1 MSTTR
6 IVSFVSAAPLVAICL
21 AHPLSAIADATP
33 DPARPG
39 VMTVTGT
46 ATLEVAP
53 DYADLMMT
61 ISADDLKP
69 SAATHAVQ
77 VKRDALLAALARTG
91 VERADI
97 KLSFLTMNPIYERSS
112 DSWEPTRV
120 HTYRAEITIAATTR
134 KFDQLGVI
142 MDAAAGANVSRIFTS
157 FRRSDL
163 PQLKTKVRDMA
174 LTAARAKAKQM
185 TDALGIKLGRVIS
198 IAETRNDN
206 SAYYPSVTNTVITA
220 PRSEVLEGTTQQLTL
235 DVTLGFELVS
245 K

>member
-6 IVSFVSAAPLVAICL
+6 IVSFVSAALLAAICL
-21 AHPLSAIADATP
+21 AHPLPAVADATP

-39 VMTVTGT
+39 VTVTGT
-46 ATLEVAP
+46 ATLEIAP
-53 DYADLMMT
+53 DCADLMMT

-69 SAATHAVQ
+69 SAATHAAQ
-77 VKRDALLAALARTG
+77 AKRDALLAALARTG

-120 HTYRAEITIAATTR
+120 HTYRAEITITATTR
-134 KFDQLGVI
+134 KLDQLGVI
-142 MDAAAGANVSRIFTS
+142 MDAAAGANVSRIASS

-174 LTAARAKAKQM
+174 LTAARVKAKQM
-185 TDALGIKLGRVIS
+185 TDALGIKLGRVVS
-198 IAETRNDN
+198 IAETRNDG
-206 SAYYPSVTNTVITA
+206 AYYPQVSNMVMTG
-220 PRSEVLEGTTQQLTL
+220 PRSDVLEGTTQQLTL

>member
-1 MSTTR
+1 MSSTR
-6 IVSFVSAAPLVAICL
+6 IVSFVIVAVLIAPGIAHLPSAVA
-21 AHPLSAIADATP
+21 DTTP

-46 ATLEVAP
+46 ATLEIAP
-53 DYADLMMT
+53 DCADLMMT

-77 VKRDALLAALARTG
+77 AKRDALLAALAKIG

-120 HTYRAEITIAATTR
+120 HTYRAEITITATTR
-134 KFDQLGVI
+134 KFDQLGVM
-142 MDAAAGANVSRIFTS
+142 MDAAAGASASRIASS

-185 TDALGIKLGRVIS
+185 TDAVGIKLGRVVS
-198 IAETRNDN
+198 IAEGRSDGF
-206 SAYYPSVTNTVITA
+206 AYYPSVSNTMITSPRTDVI
-220 PRSEVLEGTTQQLTL
+220 EGTTQQLTL
-235 DVTLGFELVS
+235 DVTLGFELPS
-245 K
+245 R